1 MEHDAMFE
9 IQSDTR
15 TPERR
20 DADEFL
26 AAAAKLPV
34 PSLPADATALP
45 VEAHLVKRHR
55 RPLAVAGLVENG
67 VARPLD
73 PSVKLP
79 EHARVIIVT
88 SEEA

>member
-1 MEHDAMFE
+1 MVD
-9 IQSDTR
+9 IQRDTR

-20 DADEFL
+20 DADELL
-26 AAAAKLPV
+26 AAASELAT
-34 PSLPADATALP
+34 PSLPADAMAMP
-45 VEAHLVKRHR
+45 VEAHLAKRHR

-67 VARPLD
+67 AARPLD
-73 PSVKLP
+73 PNVKLP